1 MSRLK
6 VVHPYWAVLNIH
18 HYSMA
23 LMPYIKGEWR
33 SFTLAEVCL
42 QGQKS
47 GLFIEGSASV
57 CFSQLDNSRLTM
69 ERLHVWRFFFACAKK
84 EEILNIQQ
92 PLHCYL
98 LPCLHHG
105 WLKGPCLTEG
115 WWYSLTNATKSSYRL
130 LGEKQ
135 LYKQSQHC
143 QISLDFSNVKHL
155 LGGNA

>member
-69 ERLHVWRFFFACAKK
+69 ERLHVWRFFLRVLKK
-84 EEILNIQQ
+84 RKYWIYSSHFIAI
-92 PLHCYL
+92 Y
-98 LPCLHHG
+98 CLAYTMVD
-105 WLKGPCLTEG
+105 WRPPCLTEG

-135 LYKQSQHC
+135 LYKQYQHC

-155 LGGNA
+155 GGNA